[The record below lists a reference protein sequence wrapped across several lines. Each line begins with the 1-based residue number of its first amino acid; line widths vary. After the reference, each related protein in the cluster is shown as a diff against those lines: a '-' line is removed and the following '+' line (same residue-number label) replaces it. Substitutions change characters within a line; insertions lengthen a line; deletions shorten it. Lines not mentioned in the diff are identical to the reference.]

1 MSTKNGRE
9 MDVEFRK
16 QVALTM
22 LPTIWRETEDTG
34 GLVSNKP
41 RIVADQVAELAELLD
56 NKINKES

>member
-1 MSTKNGRE
+1 